1 MPATKA
7 KRRQGAKSRKKLL
20 KAAVQVLGAE
30 GYSGFSI
37 DRIVRTAKVN
47 RSALYWHFDSK
58 NGLLIA
64 TLGEMSRIWM
74 EEFARHTAEG
84 ASPLDQL
91 DIMIGRVRH
100 LITQAPEHRRMT
112 FSLLLERGEKDGEIR
127 AGIAHLFEQRCL
139 ALVDGFAEASGLPRE
154 RVAAMADTAIAI
166 ADGLLLRYLSDG
178 SETRL
183 DAVLAEM
190 HGYLRFRFGTLLL
203 AQNENNGGVE

>member
-58 NGLLIA
+58 NGLLLA

-74 EEFARHTAEG
+74 EEFVQHTAEG
-84 ASPLDQL
+84 ASPLEQL

-112 FSLLLERGEKDGEIR
+112 FSLLLERGEKDEGIR
-127 AGIAHLFEQRCL
+127 AGIAQLFEQRFL
-139 ALVDGFAEASGLPRE
+139 ALVDGFAEATGLPKE
-154 RVAAMADTAIAI
+154 QLAAMSDTAIAL
-166 ADGLLLRYLSDG
+166 ADGLLLRYLSNG
-178 SETRL
+178 NETRL
-183 DAVLAEM
+183 DEALVEM
-190 HGYLRFRFGTLLL
+190 HDYLRFRFTTLLV
-203 AQNENNGGVE
+203 AQAESK